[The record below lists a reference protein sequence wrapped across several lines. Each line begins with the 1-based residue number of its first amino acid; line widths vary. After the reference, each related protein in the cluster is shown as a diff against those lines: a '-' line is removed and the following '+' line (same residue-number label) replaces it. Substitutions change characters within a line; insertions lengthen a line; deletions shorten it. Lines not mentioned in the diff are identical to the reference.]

1 MTARA
6 AYLATIAVAS
16 LLLGASC
23 DDAPPT
29 PPAGGAPTGAASP
42 AAAAAASA
50 AAAAAA
56 PAAAAAT
63 RLELADQEF
72 MESPENRDP
81 FRPYVAEFLTT
92 PQRTAKI
99 QRKVILGRYGLD
111 ELDLIAVVA
120 GSARARAMFRDPTGL
135 GVTVRRGDFISKSAC
150 KVKDIQP
157 DRVIVEIQEQLEGGQ
172 TAADRVVE
180 MHPKGEQGEEQP

>member
-16 LLLGASC
+16 LLLAASC
-23 DDAPPT
+23 DDAPP
-29 PPAGGAPTGAASP
+29 AAP
-42 AAAAAASA
+42 AAAG
-50 AAAAAA
+50 AAAA
-56 PAAAAAT
+56 PAAAAAAPAVVAPAPSASAESS
-63 RLELADQEF
+63 RLEFVDRDF
-72 MESPENRDP
+72 VESLENRDP

-120 GSARARAMFRDPTGL
+120 GNARARAMFRDPTGL
-135 GVTVRRGDFISKSAC
+135 GVTVRRGDYISKSAG
-150 KVKDIQP
+150 KVKDILP
-157 DRVIVEIQEQLEGGQ
+157 DRVVVEIQENLEGGQ
-172 TAADRVVE
+172 TAADRVIE
-180 MHPKGEQGEEQP
+180 MHPKDEQGEERP